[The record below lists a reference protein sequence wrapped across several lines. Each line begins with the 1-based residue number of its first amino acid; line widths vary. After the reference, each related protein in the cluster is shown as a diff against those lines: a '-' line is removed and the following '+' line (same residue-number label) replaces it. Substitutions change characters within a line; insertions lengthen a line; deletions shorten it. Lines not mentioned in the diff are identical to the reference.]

1 MSATHDWHTRNGLV
15 AFLFFLIACL
25 TASFCCLTA
34 ETFTDLPLLGFDTC
48 LIEVSN
54 QSGKTLQVTP
64 LDIRG
69 ESPAVVRLYRASWP
83 VVPAFRQRDITV
95 NSGDSVYLHL
105 VCNPDESAI
114 SAIYA
119 CDLEGEC
126 YVHTD
131 RQWYYHLARDKG
143 VATGYYGVYGF
154 AFETLAALPRPDAAV
169 EAAVQ
174 SSPEHDYTS
183 LRYALLC
190 LVSVIALVG
199 GFIGLSRV
207 LW

>member
-1 MSATHDWHTRNGLV
+1 MSATHAWLTCNKLV
-15 AFLFFLIACL
+15 TLSFFLVACL

-83 VVPAFRQRDITV
+83 VVPAFRQRDIPIS
-95 NSGDSVYLHL
+95 SGDSVYLHL
-105 VCNPDESAI
+105 ECSPDESAI

-131 RQWYYHLARDKG
+131 RQYYTQPIQDKG
-143 VATGYYGVYGF
+143 VVTGFYSIYGF
-154 AFETLAALPRPDAAV
+154 AFETIDSLSRPDAAM

-174 SSPEHDYTS
+174 SSPEHDYTG
-183 LRYALLC
+183 LTYTLLC
-190 LVSVIALVG
+190 LVTVIALLG
-199 GFIGLSRV
+199 GFVGLVRV
-207 LW
+207 LR